1 VRRPSV
7 SAPPTREPT
16 ADARQRG
23 PLTAAEL
30 AEAAVLGDVTVALCL
45 LGFLLP
51 FGAVL
56 VALAVVP
63 MAALGARHR
72 LRAVLAGALASGGVA
87 MLAAG
92 TGLAGNVVGCAVVGG
107 FVGAAI
113 RRGWGVT
120 RALAATVAVLWPAV
134 SAVALAVLAAFPQ
147 ARQLALKQVTNT
159 WRGLA
164 KTARR
169 LGLDRFAT
177 VGDHAVR
184 WLVTYWPVT
193 VVAGILFLLVVGV
206 WVVYQLSRPTLR
218 RVGPPPRQW
227 RRLPDGAG
235 APAPVP
241 VRLDDVR
248 ARYPGAGAEALAGV
262 TLDVAPAELVA
273 VVGPNG
279 SGKSTL
285 TRVLAGWSTAGGRVS
300 RPGPVGLGQAGG
312 TAMVFQRPETQVLG
326 VRARDDV
333 VWGLPPAA
341 RVDVA
346 GLLARVGLDGF
357 DDRETST
364 LSGGELQRL
373 ALAAAI
379 ARRPAL
385 LLSDESTAMVDRVG
399 REQVVGLLRAL
410 STEGTAVVHVTHR
423 GEEAAQ
429 ADRRFAL
436 EAGVLAPA
444 GAAGMG
450 ERSAAGPDT
459 RAPARR
465 VVVSVRGLGHVYAAG
480 TPWEHR
486 ALAGVDLDLR
496 AGEGVLIVGGNG
508 AGKSTLAWAVAGLL
522 EPSEGTVDA
531 QGGHV
536 ALSFQHARLQLLRA
550 TVRSDVRAASGT
562 DAARAD
568 RALAQVGLDPAVFG
582 DRRVDELSGGEQRR
596 VALAG
601 LLAGRARVLVLDE
614 PFAGLDQ
621 EGRVALAAVLAG
633 LRATLGL
640 TLVVVSHDTGGLD
653 GVVDRTVV
661 LDGGRVVADSAAPDS
676 AAPDSAA
683 PDSAAPDSAAPA
695 GAPSPPPPA
704 PARRSRRGRE
714 LHLFRAV
721 PGDTPMHRLWAG
733 TKLVAL
739 LALAVA
745 LSINPSW
752 PAIAIA
758 AALLGTGLVVAHIP
772 RGAAPRLPRWFWI
785 GVGIGALLA
794 LQAGGPPFLHIGGL
808 RVGVGALGDW
818 ARATSLAA
826 ALLLSAALVSWT
838 TRLSAVAPALRKLLA
853 PLRLVRL
860 PVAEWTAAVALA
872 IRCLPL
878 LVDETRTLIAARR
891 LRQPYR
897 PHGRKRLVH
906 EALDLLTAELVVALR
921 RAGELATAIDA
932 RGGLGTIADDASRPG
947 WRDAI
952 ALALVTVAVVVIV
965 LL

>member
-1 VRRPSV
+1 MRRPTV
-7 SAPPTREPT
+7 SAPPEREP
-16 ADARQRG
+16 AAGARPRG

-72 LRAVLAGALASGGVA
+72 VRAVLAGALASGGVA

-92 TGLAGNVVGCAVVGG
+92 TGLAGNVVACAVVGG

-120 RALAATVAVLWPAV
+120 RALAATVVVLWPAV
-134 SAVALAVLAAFPQ
+134 SAVLLAVLAAFPQ
-147 ARQLALKQVTNT
+147 ARDLALKQVTNA
-159 WRGLA
+159 WRGLS

-169 LGLDRFAT
+169 LGFDRFVAW
-177 VGDHAVR
+177 GDRAVH

-193 VVAGILFLLVVGV
+193 VVLGVLFLLVVSV

-218 RVGPPPRQW
+218 RVGPPPPQW
-227 RRLPDGAG
+227 QRVRDGAG

-248 ARYPGAGAEALAGV
+248 ARYPGAAGDALAGV
-262 TLDVAPAELVA
+262 SLEVAPGELVA

-285 TRVLAGWSTAGGRVS
+285 TRVLAGWRPAGGTVA

-333 VWGLPPAA
+333 VWGLPTGGG
-341 RVDVA
+341 VDVGA
-346 GLLARVGLDGF
+346 VLARVGLEGF
-357 DDRETST
+357 AERETST

-385 LLSDESTAMVDRVG
+385 LLSDESTAMVDREG
-399 REQVVGLLRAL
+399 RDQVVGLLRAL
-410 STEGTAVVHVTHR
+410 SQEGTAVVHVTHR
-423 GEEAAQ
+423 PEEARQ
-429 ADRRFAL
+429 ADRRYAL
-436 EAGVLAPA
+436 DAGVLAPVDGTRPHGRPAPA
-444 GAAGMG
+444 GGG
-450 ERSAAGPDT
+450 PRQAGP
-459 RAPARR
+459 A
-465 VVVSVRGLGHVYAAG
+465 VVSVRGLGHVYAEG

-486 ALAGVDLDLR
+486 ALAGVDLELR
-496 AGEGVLIVGGNG
+496 AGEGVLVVGMNG
-508 AGKSTLAWAVAGLL
+508 AGKSTLAWAIAGLL
-522 EPSEGTVDA
+522 EPSEGTVEVH
-531 QGGHV
+531 GGHV

-562 DAARAD
+562 DAAGAD

-582 DRRVDELSGGEQRR
+582 DRRVDELSGGQQRR

-621 EGRVALAAVLAG
+621 EGRAALAGVLAQ
-633 LRATLGL
+633 LRTTLGL
-640 TLVVVSHDTGGLD
+640 TLVVVSHDTEGLE

-661 LDGGRVVADSAAPDS
+661 LDGGRVAADSAVRGGS
-676 AAPDSAA
+676 
-683 PDSAAPDSAAPA
+683 
-695 GAPSPPPPA
+695 GPSGPRPEPGPV
-704 PARRSRRGRE
+704 PARRARSRE

-721 PGDTPMHRLWAG
+721 PGDTPVHRLWAG

-739 LALAVA
+739 FALAVA
-745 LSINPSW
+745 LSLNPGW
-752 PAIAIA
+752 PSIGVA
-758 AALLGTGLVVAHIP
+758 AALLGTGLVLARIP

-785 GVGIGALLA
+785 GVGIGALLS

-853 PLRLVRL
+853 PLAVVRL

-897 PHGRKRLVH
+897 PRGRRRLVH

-932 RGGLGTIADDASRPG
+932 RGGLGAIADDASGPG
-947 WRDAI
+947 WRDAV
-952 ALALVTVAVVVIV
+952 ALAVVAVAVVAIV